1 MWSDATFVD
10 WLFAEA
16 AKGAEPAEAQPAAE
30 PASTSGPPII
40 RDEPPHLNSDGTRRL
55 PSGPRSGAPLYQQA
69 LSQAIPSTSP
79 SGGVKRTASARSPSP
94 TGHGPSKQRRTDL
107 PTGPR
112 AMFRDG
118 PGTQHGAGGQR
129 SLLERVGGPARNGH
143 GSMHD
148 DIQARINNIT
158 NQSPDPNMMMM
169 NGGFPMGMDMNAMA
183 NPLLLQE
190 MMMNQMALMSQMAG
204 AMGIL
209 NPAMNGFPMQ
219 PGMGGDMGMF
229 NGQMNGMPQMDGGA
243 GRGRGR
249 GWGGPIRG
257 ARGRG
262 GQPGGHVNPHDVPSE
277 TQTVAAPAAPVAPV
291 VVAPTPSTP
300 MAAPLAAVPV
310 ATPAVAP
317 ASTPSRSTFVPP
329 ERPQSPTLCK
339 FGLKCTNP
347 ACRWSHPSPVA
358 TPESGVV
365 LSNDPCENGKNC
377 KDKDCVKA
385 HVSPAV
391 LNPQGRPRL
400 YISVG
405 PIYSF
410 VPCSS

>member
-1 MWSDATFVD
+1 MSIDAICADASFVD

-16 AKGAEPAEAQPAAE
+16 AKGATPVEVQPQAEEPSLAPVSAPV
-30 PASTSGPPII
+30 
-40 RDEPPHLNSDGTRRL
+40 RDQPPHLSQDGARRV

-69 LSQAIPSTSP
+69 LSQALPSTSP
-79 SGGVKRTASARSPSP
+79 GGVKRTASARSPSP
-94 TGHGPSKQRRTDL
+94 GGHGPNKQRRMDL

-112 AMFRDG
+112 AMYREG
-118 PGTQHGAGGQR
+118 SGVPHNAGGPR
-129 SLLERVGGPARNGH
+129 SLLERVGGPARNGQPQ
-143 GSMHD
+143 SMHD

-158 NQSPDPNMMMM
+158 NQSPDPTNMMMM

-183 NPLLLQE
+183 NPLMLQE
-190 MMMNQMALMSQMAG
+190 VLLNQMALMNQMAG
-204 AMGIL
+204 AIGIL

-229 NGQMNGMPQMDGGA
+229 NPQMNGMQQPLET

-249 GWGGPIRG
+249 GRGGPMRG
-257 ARGRG
+257 GRGRG
-262 GQPGGHVNPHDVPSE
+262 GGHPGGHGGA
-277 TQTVAAPAAPVAPV
+277 QGAPAEVPAGAIPAAAV
-291 VVAPTPSTP
+291 VPAVTASTP
-300 MAAPLAAVPV
+300 AGSVTSPSAAIPIIAPIA
-310 ATPAVAP
+310 AP
-317 ASTPSRSTFVPP
+317 ASTSSRSTFVPP

-339 FGLKCTNP
+339 FGLKCTNA

-391 LNPQGRPRL
+391 LNPQGKLFSP
-400 YISVG
+400 Y
-405 PIYSF
+405 
-410 VPCSS
+410 C